1 MFSNDGK
8 CHCCRRVRCCCGA
21 EDLETKLGRMG
32 IEKVPV
38 KAYGEFAP
46 YSVTINCLG
55 QDVVHWHLELY
66 GRVIDVGH
74 ASSIEF
80 ANQMVHE
87 RIERHKCDEILAE
100 TVRQSA
106 TWPKHEVPKPEPE
119 TPSETKVAMEDFW
132 YRVTPFNWNHST
144 IGRSG
149 ISYSIEMVKTLAT
162 SKSEEHAKHI
172 VSRLNLNKKLSK
184 ENERLRS
191 ERDAFKAQ
199 AHMDRNLASER
210 VSKQV
215 VDHALEACGKE
226 IDRRG
231 WVNLHIYI
239 ARVKRAIGID

>member
-38 KAYGEFAP
+38 IESPDIRPFV
-46 YSVTINCLG
+46 STIACHGPN
-55 QDVVHWHLELY
+55 VYHWSLELH
-66 GRVIDVGH
+66 GKIVDVGH
-74 ASSIEF
+74 ASCHEF
-80 ANQMVHE
+80 ACQMIRE

-100 TVRQSA
+100 TIRQSE
-106 TWPKHEVPKPEPE
+106 TWPKPEVPTPEPE
-119 TPSETKVAMEDFW
+119 TPSKVKVAMEDVW

-149 ISYSIEMVKTLAT
+149 ISYSIELVKTLAT

-172 VSRLNLNKKLSK
+172 VSRLNLNKKLSR

-191 ERDAFKAQ
+191 ERDAFKEQ
-199 AHMDRNLASER
+199 AHMDRSLAKDR
-210 VSKQV
+210 LSKQV
-215 VDHALEACGKE
+215 VEHALTACGEE
-226 IDRRG
+226 IARSG